1 MLIGLVVNPIA
12 GMGGRVGLKGTDGEP
27 ILSESVKRGAEP
39 IAGTRTLEAL
49 RAAGP
54 LDHHDFLTAAGDMG
68 GQLLR
73 EVGARYEVVYFPSS
87 PTSSKDTVEACRR
100 IADRGVRIMVFAGGD
115 GTARNVMDAID
126 LRIPVMAIPSGVKMH
141 SGVFSVTP
149 EASGRLLRGFV
160 SDAFP
165 LRKAEVMDVDEIAFR
180 KGRLSASLHGH
191 MMIPYEPSLVQP
203 AKSEAGGG
211 STEDEKDE
219 IGQYFAELVERDV
232 IYILGPGT
240 TVDAVAR
247 HIGVEKTL
255 LGVDVVMNGRLI
267 VRDAS
272 EKDLVTTL
280 ESRLEARIV
289 VTPIGAQGFIF
300 GRGNQQISPAVI
312 RKVGLDNIVVVASP
326 SKLRE
331 TKRLRLDTG
340 DAELDATLK
349 GHRKVIT
356 GYARRSV
363 VKVE

>member
-1 MLIGLVVNPIA
+1 VLIGLVVNPIA
-12 GMGGRVGLKGTDGEP
+12 GMGGRVGLKGTDGDP

-49 RAAGP
+49 HAVGP
-54 LDHHDFLTAAGDMG
+54 LDRHDFFTAAGGMG
-68 GQLLR
+68 EHLLR
-73 EVGARYEVVYFPSS
+73 EVGAKYEVVYIPSS
-87 PTSSKDTVEACRR
+87 PTSSKDTLEACRR
-100 IADRGVRIMVFAGGD
+100 IVDRGVQIMVFAGGD

-126 LRIPVMAIPSGVKMH
+126 LRIPVVAIPSGVKMH

-165 LRKAEVMDVDEIAFR
+165 LRKAEVMDVDEVAFR
-180 KGRLSASLHGH
+180 EGRLSASLYGY
-191 MMIPYEPSLVQP
+191 MMIPYEPALVQP
-203 AKSEAGGG
+203 AKSETGGG

-219 IGQYFAELVERDV
+219 IGHYFAEIVERDV
-232 IYILGPGT
+232 VYILGPGT

-247 HIGVEKTL
+247 HMGVEKTL

-267 VRDAS
+267 ARDAS
-272 EKDLVTTL
+272 EKDLMTIL
-280 ESRLEARIV
+280 ESHLEARIV
-289 VTPIGAQGFIF
+289 ITPIGAQGFIF

-312 RKVGLDNIVVVASP
+312 GKVGLDNIILIASP

-331 TKRLRLDTG
+331 TKMLRSDTG
-340 DAELDATLK
+340 DAGLDATLK

-363 VKVE
+363 VRVE